1 MQAQLE
7 SCEAKRT
14 STVWRKESPGSAAG
28 PWLHCAHYAWQAGA
42 REGDPSAAGILGAK
56 LVSRIREETLHFVPG
71 DDLKNK
77 NKIKKNRGG
86 LKILNQNFKAQKSNF
101 VSLLWNQKL

>member
-14 STVWRKESPGSAAG
+14 STVWRKEGPGSAAG

-56 LVSRIREETLHFVPG
+56 LVARIREETLHFVPWMIW
-71 DDLKNK
+71 
-77 NKIKKNRGG
+77 KIKN
-86 LKILNQNFKAQKSNF
+86 ILRDGEEKQADDGDKFIIYHLSF
-101 VSLLWNQKL
+101 II